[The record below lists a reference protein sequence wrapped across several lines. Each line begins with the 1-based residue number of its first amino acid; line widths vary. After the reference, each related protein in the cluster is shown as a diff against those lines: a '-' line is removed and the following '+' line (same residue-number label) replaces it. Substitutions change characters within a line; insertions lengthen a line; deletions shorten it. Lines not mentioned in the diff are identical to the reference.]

1 VFPLKDNIP
10 TDRFPIV
17 TVAIIVICVAVF
29 IWQQPSGFST
39 VNDKKVVEYGAIPY
53 EITHPGKHCG
63 LGEAVT
69 GGGTLIEGS
78 GGGSSKVVCEGQRVP
93 TTEGEVT
100 VKKVPGSQPNTWLTI
115 FTAMF
120 MHGGFLHII
129 GNMLFLWIFGN
140 NVEDSMGPRRFIV
153 FYLLGGIAAAALQVA
168 VAASTGN
175 GETAPLIGA
184 SGAIAGVLGGYI
196 LLYPRARVLT
206 LVFIIFF
213 VTLLELPAVV
223 VLGLWFLQQ
232 IYFGAAGL
240 ADPTGGGGGVAYYA
254 HIGGFAFGLIF
265 IKLFAKRV
273 KQIEPRIP
281 VY

>member
-10 TDRFPIV
+10 TERFPFV
-17 TVAIIVICVAVF
+17 TVALIAINVF
-29 IWQQPSGFST
+29 VFLFLQHPTGFSSVDNET
-39 VNDKKVVEYGAIPY
+39 VVKYGAIPY
-53 EITHPGKHCG
+53 ELTHPGKHCG
-63 LGEAVT
+63 YGDKVT
-69 GGGTLIEGS
+69 PGGKLVTSTKGT
-78 GGGSSKVVCEGQRVP
+78 VVCEGTVVQTSEGP
-93 TTEGEVT
+93 TRIRSVT
-100 VKKVPGSQPNTWLTI
+100 GSQPSTWVTI

-140 NVEDSMGPRRFIV
+140 NVEDAMGPLKFLV
-153 FYLLGGIAAAALQVA
+153 FYLLSGIAALALQVA
-168 VAASTGN
+168 FNTDSTVP
-175 GETAPLIGA
+175 TIGA

-206 LVFIIFF
+206 LIFLIFF
-213 VTLLELPAVV
+213 VTFIEVPAVL

-232 IYFGAAGL
+232 LYFGVADL
-240 ADPTGGGGGVAYYA
+240 SDPTGGGVAYFA

-265 IKLFAKRV
+265 VRVFATRMRRPP
-273 KQIEPRIP
+273 EPRLP

>member
-1 VFPLKDNIP
+1 VPARARVFPLKDNIP
-10 TDRFPIV
+10 TDRFPVV
-17 TVAIIVICVAVF
+17 TVAIIAICVAVF

-53 EITHPGKHCG
+53 EITHPGKHCE
-63 LGEAVT
+63 LTQAPSEIAPAASTT
-69 GGGTLIEGS
+69 GVACTS
-78 GGGSSKVVCEGQRVP
+78 GNPDNQPP
-93 TTEGEVT
+93 T
-100 VKKVPGSQPNTWLTI
+100 WMTI

-140 NVEDSMGPRRFIV
+140 NVEDSMGPLRFIA

-168 VAASTGN
+168 VSPDS
-175 GETAPLIGA
+175 TAPLIGA

-196 LLYPRARVLT
+196 VLYPRARVLT
-206 LVFIIFF
+206 LVFIIFL

-240 ADPTGGGGGVAYYA
+240 AAPTGGAGGGVAYFA

>member
-17 TVAIIVICVAVF
+17 TVAIIAICVAVF
-29 IWQQPSGFST
+29 IWQQPSGFSS
-39 VNDKKVVEYGAIPY
+39 VDNDKVVEYGAIPY
-53 EITHPGKHCG
+53 EVTHPGKHCG
-63 LGEAVT
+63 LGTAVT
-69 GGGTLIEGS
+69 GRGELAGAASDES
-78 GGGSSKVVCEGQRVP
+78 GKVVCEGQRVP
-93 TTEGEVT
+93 TTEGEVK
-100 VKKVPGSQPNTWLTI
+100 VRKVPGSQPNTWLTI
-115 FTAMF
+115 LTAMF

-140 NVEDSMGPRRFIV
+140 NVEDAMGPLRFMV
-153 FYLLGGIAAAALQVA
+153 FYLLGGFAAAALQVA
-168 VAASTGN
+168 VSPDS
-175 GETAPLIGA
+175 TAPLIGA

-206 LVFIIFF
+206 LVFIIFL
-213 VTLLELPAVV
+213 VTLIELPAAV

-240 ADPTGGGGGVAYYA
+240 ADPTGGAGGGVAYFA

-265 IKLFAKRV
+265 IRLFAKRV

>member
-1 VFPLKDNIP
+1 MFPLKDNIP

-17 TVAIIVICVAVF
+17 TVAIIAICVAVF
-29 IWQQPSGFST
+29 VWQQPSGFSG
-39 VNDKKVVEYGAIPY
+39 VNDKKVVEYGTIPY
-53 EITHPGKHCG
+53 ELTHPGKHCDLARVPQDSASG
-63 LGEAVT
+63 TSGETIA
-69 GGGTLIEGS
+69 
-78 GGGSSKVVCEGQRVP
+78 CEGETGVAGKAGDQPP
-93 TTEGEVT
+93 T
-100 VKKVPGSQPNTWLTI
+100 WMTI

-140 NVEDSMGPRRFIV
+140 NVEDSMGPLRFIG
-153 FYLLGGIAAAALQVA
+153 FYLLGGVAAAGLQVA
-168 VAASTGN
+168 VGPDST
-175 GETAPLIGA
+175 TPLVGA

-206 LVFIIFF
+206 LVFIIFL
-213 VTLLELPAVV
+213 VTLLELPAMV

-240 ADPTGGGGGVAYYA
+240 SDPTGGGGGVAYFA

>member
-10 TDRFPIV
+10 TERFPFV
-17 TVAIIVICVAVF
+17 TVALIAINVF
-29 IWQQPSGFST
+29 VFLFLQQPSGFSS
-39 VNDKKVVEYGAIPY
+39 VNDETVVKYGAIPY
-53 EITHPGKHCG
+53 ELTHPGQDCG
-63 LGEAVT
+63 LGDRVT
-69 GGGTLIEGS
+69 AGGKLIASDHGT
-78 GGGSSKVVCEGQRVP
+78 VACEGKTVQ
-93 TTEGEVT
+93 TSEGATEIRSIA
-100 VKKVPGSQPNTWLTI
+100 GSQPSSWLTI

-140 NVEDSMGPRRFIV
+140 NVEDSMGPLKFIA
-153 FYLLGGIAAAALQVA
+153 FYLLGGIAALALQVA
-168 VAASTGN
+168 FNPGA
-175 GETAPLIGA
+175 TAPTIGA

-206 LVFIIFF
+206 LIFLIFF
-213 VTLLELPAVV
+213 VTFIEIPAVF

-232 IYFGAAGL
+232 IYFGVADL
-240 ADPTGGGGGVAYYA
+240 SDPTGGGVAYFA

-265 IKLFAKRV
+265 IRAFATR
-273 KQIEPRIP
+273 IRRPPEPRLP

>member
-10 TDRFPIV
+10 TERFPFV
-17 TVAIIVICVAVF
+17 TVALIAINVF
-29 IWQQPSGFST
+29 VFLFLQHPTGFSSVDNET
-39 VNDKKVVEYGAIPY
+39 VVKYGAIPY
-53 EITHPGKHCG
+53 ELTHPGKHCG
-63 LGEAVT
+63 YGDKVAPGGKLVT
-69 GGGTLIEGS
+69 STKGT
-78 GGGSSKVVCEGQRVP
+78 VVCEGTVVQTSEGP
-93 TTEGEVT
+93 TRIRSVT
-100 VKKVPGSQPNTWLTI
+100 GSQPSTWLTI

-140 NVEDSMGPRRFIV
+140 NVEDAMGPLKFLV
-153 FYLLGGIAAAALQVA
+153 FYLLSGIAALALQVA
-168 VAASTGN
+168 FNTDSTVP
-175 GETAPLIGA
+175 TIGA

-206 LVFIIFF
+206 LIFLIFF
-213 VTLLELPAVV
+213 VTFIEVPAVL

-232 IYFGAAGL
+232 LYFGVADL
-240 ADPTGGGGGVAYYA
+240 SDPTGGGVAYFA

-265 IKLFAKRV
+265 VRVFATRMRRPP
-273 KQIEPRIP
+273 EPRLP